1 MQRHPG
7 YTRDRIRQV
16 GERIRALI
24 WADARDPE
32 LLQVAGPVGRIPLDE
47 AEQLEYRA
55 ASVGDV
61 FGPLWATYWFRV
73 GATVPAE
80 WAGQRVDLLWI
91 SHSEATLWVDGRS
104 IQGLNLTPSGPRV
117 NAPLLE
123 RGRDGERLDL
133 RIEMA
138 CNGKFGADLERPY
151 ASLEPFVLDRCQ
163 IARFDPDAWGLHHDF
178 DVLRQLEA
186 DHRNGLDG
194 AGAGKLLA
202 GLNEVCNIWTEDD
215 RATWDEARAI

>member
-80 WAGQRVDLLWI
+80 WAGERVDLLWI

-104 IQGLNLTPSGPRV
+104 VQGLNTNPVDGARID
-117 NAPLLE
+117 ALLLDPAA
-123 RGRDGERLDL
+123 GGERLDL
-133 RIEMA
+133 RVELA
-138 CNGKFGADLERPY
+138 CNGKFGRLDRAYE
-151 ASLEPFVLDRCQ
+151 SVEPVVLDRCQ
-163 IARFDPDAWGLHHDF
+163 IARFDREAWDLQCDF
-178 DVLRQLEA
+178 AVLQGLEA
-186 DHRNGLDG
+186 DHASGLDP
-194 AGAGKLLA
+194 
-202 GLNEVCNIWTEDD
+202 T
-215 RATWDEARAI
+215 